1 MSCPPARDDAHDDP
15 PAGDRED
22 RFGPLAAV
30 KDLVARRPATVR
42 GRLGDVQ
49 TRTGPNGATF
59 EAELFD
65 ATGSVVLVF
74 FGRRSIPGLA
84 PGVALE
90 ARGTPRGHRGRTEI
104 LNPLYE
110 LLAPPGDAEPTRSAR
125 NPRSD
130 P

>member
-1 MSCPPARDDAHDDP
+1 M
-15 PAGDRED
+15 
-22 RFGPLAAV
+22 
-30 KDLVARRPATVR
+30 KDLVARRPVTVR
-42 GRLGDVQ
+42 GRLGGVE
-49 TRTGPNGATF
+49 TLVGAHGPTF

-65 ATGSVVLVF
+65 TTGSVVLVF
-74 FGRRSIPGLA
+74 FGRRSIPGLV

-90 ARGTPRGHRGRTEI
+90 ARGTPRAHRGRTEI

-125 NPRSD
+125 DPRSD